1 MLRRLQQFWPSLLTL
16 AVVLYATWLPS
27 DIQPDNLPPI
37 PHLDKLIH
45 AVMLGGL
52 CGAVIFDCKRL
63 DRAARLTRHTVWRAV
78 IAVAVFAVVDEV
90 VQGLL
95 PIDRPSDYVD
105 LLADWVGVVIAY
117 FAAPPVVEKLLHKQ

>member
-1 MLRRLQQFWPSLLTL
+1 MKRVLRFCPSLLTMM
-16 AVVLYATWLPS
+16 VVLYATWLPS

-78 IAVAVFAVVDEV
+78 IAVAAFAVVDEV

-105 LLADWVGVVIAY
+105 LLADWVGIVIAY

>member
-1 MLRRLQQFWPSLLTL
+1 MKRVLRFWPSLLTMM
-16 AVVLYATWLPS
+16 VVLYATWLPS

-63 DRAARLTRHTVWRAV
+63 DRATRLTRHTVWRAV

-105 LLADWVGVVIAY
+105 LLADWVGIVIAY